1 VPKSRGVFAVYVIIV
16 EFNLSENSFKE
27 SLEMILL
34 NAKTSLDKETGCHVF
49 DVNVSGEVDNKV
61 LLYEVYENEIAF
73 EHHLS
78 SNHFI
83 DFDRKILPNVISKS
97 VTAYFKRN

>member
-16 EFNLSENSFKE
+16 EFNLSENSFNE

-49 DVNVSGEVDNKV
+49 DVNVSGEVDNRV

-73 EHHLS
+73 ELHLS

-97 VTAYFKRN
+97 VAAYFKRN